1 MKAKKWLI
9 GLLSLACISASSF
22 GVIGCGGSSGSQ
34 TVQGWG
40 SIDDSFQSGDL
51 NNPQF
56 NDGQSGPEGHSHYYV
71 ETVTPPTCTQQGYS
85 VYTCACGDTRM
96 GNYVNK
102 IDHVFDQNDFCS
114 LCLSTEGVAYRLS
127 IGGTSAA
134 VGFYTGTA
142 TNVVIASTY
151 QGVPVTSIGDMAF
164 LESSSLTKVVIPD
177 SVTSIGGMAF
187 YNCSSLTSIEIPD
200 GVMNIG
206 DMAFYNCSS
215 LTKIV
220 IPDSVTSIGDSAFS
234 GCSSLTSIEIP
245 DGVMSIGNGMFSG
258 CSSLTSIE
266 IPDGVM
272 SIGGYAFSGCSS
284 LISIKIP
291 DGITSIGNG
300 MFSGCSGLT
309 SIEIP
314 DGVMSIGGYAF
325 SGCSSLTSIEIPD
338 GVTSISNGMFSGCSS
353 LTSIEIPDSVTS
365 IGEDAFLGCD
375 NLQWNIHDDG
385 KYLGRGNNPYWALI
399 DVETSY
405 QSTTLTIHKDV
416 ELLAED
422 ALCWVYIFTI
432 INIEESNMIY
442 TSIEGNLYTKDE
454 KTLVRY
460 AAGKTNTSFT
470 VPDVVTSI
478 EGYAFAYCMDLTNV
492 KIPDS
497 VTSIDVSAFYAC
509 RSLTSVVISDSV
521 TSIGNGAFSRCSSLT
536 SIEFKG
542 TIAQWNAIEKGQ
554 GWHDGVPATEVVCSD
569 GKAEL

>member
-245 DGVMSIGNGMFSG
+245 DGVMSIG
-258 CSSLTSIE
+258 
-266 IPDGVM
+266 
-272 SIGGYAFSGCSS
+272 
-284 LISIKIP
+284 
-291 DGITSIGNG
+291 
-300 MFSGCSGLT
+300 
-309 SIEIP
+309 
-314 DGVMSIGGYAF
+314 GYAF

-365 IGEDAFLGCD
+365 IREDAFLGCD

-542 TIAQWNAIEKGQ
+542 TIAQWNAIEKSED
-554 GWHDGVPATEVVCSD
+554 WNYNVPATEVVCSD